1 MTASS
6 SGIVCWYLRRVCALA
21 LLAILAAG
29 CSRNPESAD
38 AAAAGKA
45 GEWTAHGRTPSE
57 QRFSPLT
64 QIDID
69 QFDVNIRLSDRL
81 HFAPKSASGKIL
93 RRVLVETD
101 RAKSAAS

>member
-64 QIDID
+64 QIDEKSVNRLGLAWS
-69 QFDVNIRLSDRL
+69 FDLGTLRALEATPIVSD
-81 HFAPKSASGKIL
+81 G
-93 RRVLVETD
+93 VL
-101 RAKSAAS
+101 